1 MPGNRPHKK
10 NKIILLLR
18 EGETS
23 SVIIANKARCNVAYV
38 NVVKNQLLQE
48 LLQSQKS

>member
-23 SVIIANKARCNVAYV
+23 PTIIANKVGCNPSYA
-38 NVVKNQLLQE
+38 NAVKREFLR
-48 LLQSQKS
+48 SQKA

>member
-10 NKIILLLR
+10 NKIIVLLR

-23 SVIIANKARCNVAYV
+23 PTIVANKVGCSGSYARL
-38 NVVKNQLLQE
+38 VKNE
-48 LLQSQKS
+48 FARTQKA